1 MRSESVEANI
11 SGGTQNY
18 ANANSTLPRNQ
29 FIEDS
34 TGNESGGSWP
44 RPDSLKPR
52 YIPTAMLPL
61 SASSLNKGCDE
72 EEQ

>member
-1 MRSESVEANI
+1 MRSESVEANV

-18 ANANSTLPRNQ
+18 ANANSTLPRTQ

-34 TGNESGGSWP
+34 TGIESRGSSP
-44 RPDSLKPR
+44 RSDSLNTPK
-52 YIPTAMLPL
+52 YIPMLPL

-72 EEQ
+72 EEL